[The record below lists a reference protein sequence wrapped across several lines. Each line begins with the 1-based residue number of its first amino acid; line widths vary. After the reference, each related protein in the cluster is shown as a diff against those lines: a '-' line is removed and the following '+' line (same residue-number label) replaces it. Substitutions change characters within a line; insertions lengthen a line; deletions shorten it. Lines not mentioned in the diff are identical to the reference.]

1 VSCPFHLDCAA
12 YVLGALSPGERL
24 ALERHL
30 PGCESCTRAVRD
42 VAGLPGLLDR
52 ADAALLESPPDD
64 QPLPETLL
72 PALTRAVRRRRRRRT
87 LVAAGLAA
95 AVAVV
100 AVAVPAVLS
109 LDDGDEA
116 PVPVPPS
123 ATVDQDPVAGLPM
136 SAVGGEVPVEAT
148 LGLEPVTWGTRLL
161 LTCTYE
167 PGSVEYELPPS
178 VDYVLV
184 VRTRDGRTEHVG
196 SWRSV
201 GGMTMQLTA
210 GTAATRDDIAA
221 VEVRTRS
228 GRVVLRLRA

>member
-1 VSCPFHLDCAA
+1 VTCPFALDCAA
-12 YVLGALSPGERL
+12 YVLGALSPDERL

-30 PGCESCTRAVRD
+30 PGCQSCTRAVRD

-52 ADAALLESPPDD
+52 VDPTLLESPPEPDV

-87 LVAAGLAA
+87 LAVAALAA

-100 AVAVPAVLS
+100 AVGVPAVLS
-109 LDDGDEA
+109 LDDDGEPPA
-116 PVPVPPS
+116 RPS
-123 ATVDQDPVAGLPM
+123 ATASQDPPVEQPM
-136 SAVGGEVPVEAT
+136 SAVGEVPVEAT

-167 PGSVEYELPPS
+167 PESVEYELPPS
-178 VDYVLV
+178 VDYTLM
-184 VRTRDGRTEHVG
+184 VRTRDGRTEQVG

-201 GGMTMQLTA
+201 GGMTMRLTA
-210 GTAATRDDIAA
+210 GTSADPDEIAS

>member
-1 VSCPFHLDCAA
+1 VTCPFALDCAA

-30 PGCESCTRAVRD
+30 PGCQSCTRAVRD

-52 ADAALLESPPDD
+52 VDPTLLESPPDD
-64 QPLPETLL
+64 QSLPETLL
-72 PALTRAVRRRRRRRT
+72 PGLTRAVRRRRRRRT
-87 LVAAGLAA
+87 VAAAAMAA

-100 AVAVPAVLS
+100 AVGVPAVLS
-109 LDDGDEA
+109 LDGDGQA
-116 PVPVPPS
+116 PAPTPPS
-123 ATVDQDPVAGLPM
+123 ATTGQDPPAEQPM
-136 SAVGGEVPVEAT
+136 SAVGEVPVEAT

-167 PGSVEYELPPS
+167 PDSVEYELPPS
-178 VDYVLV
+178 VDYTLV
-184 VRTRDGRTEHVG
+184 VRTRDGLTEQVG

-201 GGMTMQLTA
+201 GGMTMRLTA
-210 GTAATRDDIAA
+210 GTSADQDDIAS

>member
-1 VSCPFHLDCAA
+1 VSCPFALDCAA

-30 PGCESCTRAVRD
+30 PGCESCTRAVRE

-52 ADAALLESPPDD
+52 VEASALEAPPAD

-72 PALTRAVRRRRRRRT
+72 PSLTRAVRRRRRRRT

-100 AVAVPAVLS
+100 AVGVPTVLA
-109 LDDGDEA
+109 LDDGDDA
-116 PVPVPPS
+116 PTPVPPS
-123 ATVDQDPVAGLPM
+123 ATAGQDPPAERPM
-136 SAVGGEVPVEAT
+136 SAVGEVPVQAT

-167 PGSVEYELPPS
+167 PESVDYELPPS
-178 VDYVLV
+178 VDYTLV
-184 VRTRDGRTEHVG
+184 VRTRNGRSEQVG

-201 GGMTMQLTA
+201 GGMTMRLTA
-210 GTAATRDDIAA
+210 GTSADQDDIAS

>member
-1 VSCPFHLDCAA
+1 VSCPFALDCAA

-30 PGCESCTRAVRD
+30 PGCESCTRAVRE

-52 ADAALLESPPDD
+52 VDASLLETPPTD

-72 PALTRAVRRRRRRRT
+72 PSLTRAVRRRRRRRT

-95 AVAVV
+95 AVA
-100 AVAVPAVLS
+100 AVAVGVPTVLA
-109 LDDGDEA
+109 LDDGDDSPA
-116 PVPVPPS
+116 PVPPS
-123 ATVDQDPVAGLPM
+123 ATAGQDPPPERPM
-136 SAVGGEVPVEAT
+136 SAVGEVPVEAT

-167 PGSVEYELPPS
+167 PESVEYDLPPS

-184 VRTRDGRTEHVG
+184 VRTRNGHAEQVG

-201 GGMTMQLTA
+201 GGMTMRLTA
-210 GTAATRDDIAA
+210 GTSADQDDIAS